1 MKNVFNTPF
10 EMSLRILII
19 LNTAQGK
26 LSIDRITALDFIS
39 IYGRDFD
46 VSEYNL
52 HGDNS
57 YRFSEYAT
65 KREIVSQAIK
75 ELVLRNYIIPLCN
88 KSGFVYS
95 ISSSGMSFS
104 ESLNDEYA
112 ECFTGIVNKSID
124 LFSNYSD
131 RKLIQ
136 HITEYAIA
144 MFGGEE

>member
-1 MKNVFNTPF
+1 MKDVFNTPF

-19 LNTAQGK
+19 LNTAQSK

-75 ELVLRNYIIPLCN
+75 ELVLRNYIIPHCN

-95 ISSSGMSFS
+95 ISSSGTSFCV
-104 ESLNDEYA
+104 SLNDEYA
-112 ECFTGIVNKSID
+112 ECFTGIVIKSID

>member
-1 MKNVFNTPF
+1 MNDVFNTPF
-10 EMSLRILII
+10 EMSLRILLI
-19 LNTAQGK
+19 LNTAQSK

-39 IYGRDFD
+39 IYGRDFG

-75 ELVLRNYIIPLCN
+75 ELVLRNYIKPHCN
-88 KSGFVYS
+88 KSGFAYN
-95 ISSSGMSFS
+95 ISMSGMSFC

-112 ECFTGIVNKSID
+112 ECYTDIIKKAIVIFLK
-124 LFSNYSD
+124 FSD
-131 RKLIQ
+131 RKLI
-136 HITEYAIA
+136 HCINEYAIA
-144 MFGGEE
+144 MFGGEK

>member
-1 MKNVFNTPF
+1 MKDVFNTPF
-10 EMSLRILII
+10 EISLRILVI
-19 LNTAQGK
+19 LNTAQSK
-26 LSIDRITALDFIS
+26 LSIDRITAIDFIS

-65 KREIVSQAIK
+65 KREFVSQAIK
-75 ELVLRNYIIPLCN
+75 ELVLRNYINPHCN

-95 ISSSGMSFS
+95 ISSSGMSFC

-112 ECFTGIVNKSID
+112 ECFAGIVNKSIV

-131 RKLIQ
+131 RKLI
-136 HITEYAIA
+136 HRITEYAIA
-144 MFGGEE
+144 MFGGEK